1 MRTHHTIITKIQDLA
16 RAGLTT
22 TEIAKRLQVSA
33 SVAQKYRPKSC
44 VNFKLRIRQ

>member
-1 MRTHHTIITKIQDLA
+1 MKTHHTIISQIQDLA

-22 TEIAKRLQVSA
+22 TEIANKLQISNR
-33 SVAQKYRPKSC
+33 VAQKYRPKSC